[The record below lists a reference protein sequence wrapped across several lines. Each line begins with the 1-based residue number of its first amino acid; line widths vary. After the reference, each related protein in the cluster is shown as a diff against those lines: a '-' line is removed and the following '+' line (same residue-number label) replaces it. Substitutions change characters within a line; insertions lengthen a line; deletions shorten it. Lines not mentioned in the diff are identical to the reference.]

1 MLQLASESA
10 FTVTFAVAAFLAL
23 MAPCVWAQDGLE
35 GVLPRVVFVSRL
47 NPDAL
52 LKQSLAVA
60 DFDNDQK
67 PDGALLVQS
76 GKTAAGQSRFRI
88 ELHLSGSANTAF
100 TFESNETTL
109 AITAVDINK
118 DGATDLVVEQPFTHK
133 PLYVWLGDGHGGFH
147 QGRVEDFSFT
157 CTLSNK
163 FDSPAQQ
170 SDGLAICPAPQRG
183 TYTSKL
189 TVHVFAGPPPR
200 SRDFEAG
207 SASSSPTSPSSSLR
221 SSRAP
226 PTSILD

>member
-1 MLQLASESA
+1 VKARFPIAL
-10 FTVTFAVAAFLAL
+10 AVAVFLAL

-35 GVLPRVVFVSRL
+35 GVLPRVVFASRL

-52 LKQSLAVA
+52 FKQSLAVG

-67 PDGALLVQS
+67 PDGALLLQS
-76 GKTAAGQSRFRI
+76 GKTAAGRSSFRI

-109 AITAVDINK
+109 AIIAVDINK

-147 QGRVEDFSFT
+147 QGRIDDFSSYS
-157 CTLSNK
+157 TLSNQ
-163 FDSPAQQ
+163 FDTPAPKT
-170 SDGLAICPAPQRG
+170 DGLAICPAPQRG

-189 TVHVFAGPPPR
+189 TVHVFAGPPPQ

-207 SASSSPTSPSSSLR
+207 SVSSSPASPSFSLR

-226 PTSILD
+226 PTSILG